1 MPVTLETAMLILLCV
16 ITGLLLVAVLSSGYL
31 ISRRVTQRSNDLDS
45 ARQALANRVAQYQEN
60 QRQLQDIVI
69 KLNGEIKHLKSVVED
84 QQQAQ
89 QIQSPVEPA
98 AGRTVQDYERVVSLF
113 SQGKADASVAQAM
126 GLSRGEAELISLM
139 ADRKPQQT

>member
-84 QQQAQ
+84 QQQVQ

-98 AGRTVQDYERVVSLF
+98 AGRPVQDYERVVSLF